1 MSAEA
6 FRLRTKI
13 HLLRRVEG
21 VFLLSAFLAAA
32 SGCVMVQQTI
42 PAPET
47 PPRPLPFKGRLAD
60 GDPAKLPPA
69 LQMSLSSTSSVTFHY
84 REELTHDEYHV
95 SRTLSAIYPL
105 TYVGAP
111 LGDYGV
117 TVVASLSITDG
128 DRLLGDY
135 TETVHMSQPYNL
147 YSASTAGEL
156 EQAAV
161 AAVRDKV
168 DQRLYSEADR
178 LTEAIAS
185 DRKPPA
191 GPAPH

>member
-1 MSAEA
+1 MCAEA
-6 FRLRTKI
+6 FRSRGKI

-32 SGCVMVQQTI
+32 ASGCVIVEQTI
-42 PAPET
+42 PALET
-47 PPRPLPFKGRLAD
+47 PARPLPFKGRLAD
-60 GDPAKLPPA
+60 GDPAELPPA
-69 LQMSLSSTSSVTFHY
+69 LALSLSSTSPVTFHY
-84 REELTHDEYHV
+84 REELTHDEYHTSPV
-95 SRTLSAIYPL
+95 LSAIDPL
-105 TYVGAP
+105 TYVGVP
-111 LGDYGV
+111 LGHYGV

-135 TETVHMSQPYNL
+135 TETVHMSQPYNY

-168 DQRLYSEADR
+168 DRGSTAKP
-178 LTEAIAS
+178 IA
-185 DRKPPA
+185 
-191 GPAPH
+191 